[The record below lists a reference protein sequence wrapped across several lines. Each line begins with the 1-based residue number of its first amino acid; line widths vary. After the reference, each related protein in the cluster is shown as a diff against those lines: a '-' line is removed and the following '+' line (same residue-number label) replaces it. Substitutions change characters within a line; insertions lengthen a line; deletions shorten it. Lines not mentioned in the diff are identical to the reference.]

1 MAAPT
6 QPTDSYLQF
15 KSSFVDFGSNLAT
28 GVPLLKPVPLK
39 RCTGRGKPYPFT
51 FAAAWAAIADMS

>member
-1 MAAPT
+1 M
-6 QPTDSYLQF
+6 QF